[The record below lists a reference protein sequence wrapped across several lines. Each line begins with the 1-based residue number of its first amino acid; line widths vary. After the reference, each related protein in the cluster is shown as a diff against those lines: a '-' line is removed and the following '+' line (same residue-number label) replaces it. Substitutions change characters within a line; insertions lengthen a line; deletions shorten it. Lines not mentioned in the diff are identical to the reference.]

1 MLKIKEIPTN
11 IGYYIAGFVDGE
23 GSFMVVFRPRE
34 DYKNKW
40 KITPVFNVS
49 QKDPTVLALM
59 KRYLKCGVLRQR
71 KDGVWYYEVNNIN
84 SIREN
89 VIPFFNR
96 FGFLSATKKND
107 FSKFKKIVEILTSSK
122 KLTKEQLKEILKLRK
137 KIKSKYTDEEI
148 LNSWEE

>member
-1 MLKIKEIPTN
+1 MLKMKEIPTN

-23 GSFMVVFRPRE
+23 GSFMVVFRSRE

-40 KITPVFNVS
+40 KITPLFNVS
-49 QKDPTVLALM
+49 QKDPTVLALI

-89 VIPFFNR
+89 VIPFFNK

-107 FSKFKKIVEILTSSK
+107 FSKFKKIVEILTLSK
-122 KLTKEQLKEILKLRK
+122 KLSKEQLKEILKLRK
-137 KIKSKYTDEEI
+137 RMKSKYSDEEI

>member
-1 MLKIKEIPTN
+1 MKEIPTN

-23 GSFMVVFRPRE
+23 GSFMVVFRSRE

-40 KITPVFNVS
+40 KITPLFNVS
-49 QKDPTVLALM
+49 QKDPTVLALI

-89 VIPFFNR
+89 VIPFFNK

-107 FSKFKKIVEILTSSK
+107 FSKFKKIVEILTLSK
-122 KLTKEQLKEILKLRK
+122 KLSKEQLKEILKLRK
-137 KIKSKYTDEEI
+137 RMKSKYSDEEI

>member
-107 FSKFKKIVEILTSSK
+107 FSKFKKIVEILTSSE
-122 KLTKEQLKEILKLRK
+122 KLTKEQVGEILKLRK
-137 KIKSKYTDEEI
+137 RMKSKYSDEEI